1 MAEDTGFSASG
12 MQLGDQ
18 DSLEVERMPMGYG
31 CPRAILAVHSI
42 IDSSKSRYIP
52 ARIAAGRAVALAHT
66 TRTDS
71 WLDGPPSDVSLESF
85 RGST

>member
-1 MAEDTGFSASG
+1 MAEDIGFSASG
-12 MQLGDQ
+12 MQLGGQ
-18 DSLEVERMPMGYG
+18 DNLEVERMPMG
-31 CPRAILAVHSI
+31 CPRAILAMHGI
-42 IDSSKSRYIP
+42 IDSSKPRYIP
-52 ARIAAGRAVALAHT
+52 ARIAAGRAAALARA